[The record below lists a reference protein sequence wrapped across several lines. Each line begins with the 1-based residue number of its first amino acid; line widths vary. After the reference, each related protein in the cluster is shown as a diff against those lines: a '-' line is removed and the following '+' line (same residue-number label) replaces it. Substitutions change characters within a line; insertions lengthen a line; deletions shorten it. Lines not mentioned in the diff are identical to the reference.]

1 MIKWPSSKWIMNLFL
16 ILTILILIF
25 IFLFNASRRFLIFI
39 VILFISI
46 YLQFWRRH
54 KEGKES
60 GKGKFIIFPKYVK
73 KKVNELNKEQ
83 LNLLYSIVELQKKFA
98 FYYSFFVLFLFIFI
112 WSLYELDK
120 FYGIWIFLV
129 YIIFIP
135 LGSIIANKFVYPMR
149 ELQFEL
155 LVRQHLTIY
164 FYNNPLWKRII
175 FIIIAIIL
183 IVAHFLGFMFLV
195 NIDNFTLLFLY
206 ILVFFEAVLIFEYVL
221 SLKRERILKSL
232 LNSYAPSPPAIH
244 KF

>member
-1 MIKWPSSKWIMNLFL
+1 MIKWPISKWILNLCL
-16 ILTILILIF
+16 ILTCLILIF

-46 YLQFWRRH
+46 CLQFWKMH
-54 KEGKES
+54 KEGKEI

-83 LNLLYSIVELQKKFA
+83 LNLLYSLVELQKKFA
-98 FYYSFFVLFLFIFI
+98 FYYSFFVLFIFIFV
-112 WSLYELDK
+112 WFLFELDK
-120 FYGIWIFLV
+120 LYGIWIFLV

-135 LGSIIANKFVYPMR
+135 PGLIIANKFVYPMR
-149 ELQFEL
+149 KLQFEL
-155 LVRQHLTIY
+155 FVRQHLTIN
-164 FYNNPLWKRII
+164 FFNIPLWKRII
-175 FIIIAIIL
+175 FIIMAIIL
-183 IVAHFLGFMFLV
+183 VGANYLGFMFLV

-206 ILVFFEAVLIFEYVL
+206 ILVCFESIMIFEYVL

>member
-25 IFLFNASRRFLIFI
+25 NFLLNTSRGFLIFI
-39 VILFISI
+39 VIVSFILI
-46 YLQFWRRH
+46 YLQFWRMY
-54 KEGKES
+54 KEGKEI
-60 GKGKFIIFPKYVK
+60 GKGKRIFPKHVK
-73 KKVNELNKEQ
+73 KINELNKEQ